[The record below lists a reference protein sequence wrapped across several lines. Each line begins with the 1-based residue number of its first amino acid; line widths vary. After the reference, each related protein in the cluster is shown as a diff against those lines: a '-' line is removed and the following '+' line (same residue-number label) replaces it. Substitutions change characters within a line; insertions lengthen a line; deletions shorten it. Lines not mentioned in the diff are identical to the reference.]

1 MEVERNIK
9 PDMRFLKC
17 IEKMC
22 KKKKIVLI
30 FDECTSGFREVYGG
44 IYKKYNL
51 KPDIVMYGKSLGNGF
66 PISAIV
72 GKNKVMNMSK
82 KTFISSTFWTENI
95 GIIAAIQTLKMMR
108 KKKSWL
114 IIKKKGQFIKKEIK
128 KISDKYNLEVKVTGI
143 DAMPKIQFNK
153 KFNELYCNFICY
165 EMLKKGYL
173 FKNTVYLSISHTES
187 IIKNFLKILD
197 NIFYKIKNNKIKNL
211 YSKSDFKRYN

>member
-9 PDMRFLKC
+9 PDIKFLKS
-17 IEKMC
+17 IERIC

-72 GKNKVMNMSK
+72 GKNKVMNASK

-95 GIIAAIQTLKMMR
+95 GIIASIQTLKIIK

-128 KISDKYNLEVKVTGI
+128 KISSKHNLHVEVTGI

-153 KFNELYCNFICY
+153 KFDDQYSNFICY

-173 FKNTVYLSISHTES
+173 FKNTVYLSISHTDK
-187 IIKNFLKILD
+187 IVKNFLKILD
-197 NIFYKIKNNKIKNL
+197 SIFYKIKNKKIKKL
-211 YSKSDFKRYN
+211 YSKSDIKRYN